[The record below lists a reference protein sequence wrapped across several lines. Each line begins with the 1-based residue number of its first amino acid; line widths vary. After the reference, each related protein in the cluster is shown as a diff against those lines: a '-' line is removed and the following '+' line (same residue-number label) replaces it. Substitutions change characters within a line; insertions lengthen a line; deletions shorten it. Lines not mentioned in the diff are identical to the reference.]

1 MTSSSRASGEYSFL
15 VSNDLSQDER
25 YRHLPLVTEE
35 PHFRFYAGT
44 PLTTESNINLG
55 CFFVLD
61 TKPRPDFTRAEKE
74 TMAHMSMLV
83 MDFLKVSRQATEGRR
98 AARLSQGLSR
108 FVEGNS
114 SLFDAAYSPTADDL
128 APPSS
133 ASVRS
138 GPDSLSVEHLNR
150 HNARRSRSRSTSVR
164 SPSSQSESRGEAS
177 VPSSLEPP
185 FPSWPSN
192 HRQKHTDLNKGTSW
206 TFRRAANLIR
216 ESLELQGDS
225 GVIFV
230 EAPREPMSDVD
241 SGSDSFGEIGNPA
254 TVLAMSTETNPLGLD
269 TTPSPSHSVKNL
281 DEDFLYRLLG
291 RYHKGR
297 LWAFHR
303 DGLLSSSDN
312 EKPRKS
318 RARTR
323 PSGRPTGTK
332 KRKTT
337 ENSIL
342 NRCFPGATQ
351 VLFVPLWNAANS
363 QWFGGCFCWN
373 GVESNV
379 FNPSVEL
386 SSLLGFGSSIM
397 AECNRVESLISDR
410 QKADFLG
417 SIS

>member
-1 MTSSSRASGEYSFL
+1 
-15 VSNDLSQDER
+15 
-25 YRHLPLVTEE
+25 
-35 PHFRFYAGT
+35 
-44 PLTTESNINLG
+44 
-55 CFFVLD
+55 
-61 TKPRPDFTRAEKE
+61 
-74 TMAHMSMLV
+74 MAHTGMLV

-114 SLFDAAYSPTADDL
+114 SLFDAAHSPTADDQGSKT
-128 APPSS
+128 SS
-133 ASVRS
+133 SVKS
-138 GPDSLSVEHLNR
+138 GTHSLSAEHLSR
-150 HNARRSRSRSTSVR
+150 HNSRRSRSRSTSAR
-164 SPSSQSESRGEAS
+164 SGSSVSESRGEAS
-177 VPSSLEPP
+177 VPSSFEAP
-185 FPSWPSN
+185 FPAWPSE
-192 HRQKHTDLNKGTSW
+192 QKPEDVNKGNSW

-225 GVIFV
+225 GVVFV
-230 EAPREPMSDVD
+230 EASREPVSDVD
-241 SGSDSFGEIGNPA
+241 SGSDDSFNETGKPA
-254 TVLAMSTETNPLGLD
+254 SVLAMSTESNPLGSE
-269 TTPSPSHSVKNL
+269 TTVSPSHPVKNL
-281 DEDFLYRLLG
+281 DKDFLQRLLD

-303 DGLLSSSDN
+303 DGMLSSSDN
-312 EKPRKS
+312 EKSRKS

-323 PSGRPTGTK
+323 TSGRATGLK

-337 ENSIL
+337 ENSVL

-373 GVESNV
+373 VVESNV